1 MTNKVEEFKCTE
13 DGVFCEGNK
22 ICDYLKITGLIKT
35 QAEKTWKVRLEFKDM
50 AGEKCT
56 IDVDNDKFPS
66 MNDFIKELLRKGLCP
81 DIDNKK
87 LKQYL
92 MHILSNRNF
101 LKHHTEVSQ
110 TGWINS
116 TDYICPSFY
125 ISNSKNLYIFNEND
139 KREFGYEKKGSLKE
153 WKTQIAEPCKNNS
166 VLTFALCTALAPVLL
181 RYFPEINTT
190 IFHLVGKS
198 SIGKTTALK
207 VAASVWGYPKKY
219 IKQWRATGNAQESIA
234 EGYND
239 GLLILD
245 EIGQAED
252 DEIQNTV
259 YMLGNEKGKAR
270 SKADA
275 SLRKTKSWRLL
286 SLSSGEIGISEKIES
301 AGKRVHGGV
310 LVRCVD
316 IEAQSTQEMGIFEDL
331 RNFSSGN
338 EFSTV
343 IAERA
348 SKYYGVAAEYFV
360 NGLKDFDEH
369 TIRNIFDNSVKQL
382 KKSLNLQDTKEGAI
396 LRVLNTFAL
405 VNTAGTLACDENIG
419 ILPHGFSDID
429 KDICSILQRSLPNIY
444 SQENEES
451 EMLEDFKDRLKTNEF
466 HFMLADLVNDISV
479 EKIRKIRTQQEE
491 PRTQIFGYRI
501 KDADVYYILPSIFKK
516 EFCKGRNERTLKR
529 ILLKKNML
537 KELPEKENGKIK
549 NRNPKVIVNNEKEKR
564 YLEVHITE

>member
-1 MTNKVEEFKCTE
+1 MSNNEFKCTE
-13 DGVFCEGNK
+13 DGVFYNDDK
-22 ICDYLKITGLIKT
+22 ICDYLKIAGLIKT
-35 QAEKTWKVRLEFKDM
+35 QAEKDWKLSVEFKDM
-50 AGEKCT
+50 AEEKCT
-56 IDVDNDKFPS
+56 IDIDNDKFPNI
-66 MNDFIKELLRKGLCP
+66 NDFIKELLRKGLCP
-81 DIDNKK
+81 DIDNIK

-92 MHILSNRNF
+92 VQLLRNRNS
-101 LKHHTEVSQ
+101 LKRYTEVSQ
-110 TGWINS
+110 SGWIND
-116 TDYICPSFY
+116 TDYICPSFCV
-125 ISNSKNLYIFNEND
+125 SNSKNLYIFNEN
-139 KREFGYEKKGSLKE
+139 KEFGYEKKGTLEE
-153 WKTQIAEPCKNNS
+153 WKSQIAEPCKNNS
-166 VLTFALCTALAPVLL
+166 LLTFVLCASFAPVLL
-181 RYFPEINTT
+181 KYFPEINTT

-219 IKQWRATGNAQESIA
+219 IKQWRATGNAQESLA

-270 SKADA
+270 SKVDA

-301 AGKRVHGGV
+301 AGNRVHGGV
-310 LVRCVD
+310 LVRCID
-316 IEAQSTQEMGIFEDL
+316 IEAQSSQEMGIFEDL

-360 NGLKDFDEH
+360 NGLRDFDEH
-369 TIRNIFDNSVKQL
+369 TIRNIFDNSIKQL
-382 KKSLNLQDTKEGAI
+382 KESLNLQDTKEGAI

-405 VNTAGTLACDENIG
+405 VNMAGILACDDNIG
-419 ILPHGFSDID
+419 VLPHDFNDID
-429 KDICSILQRSLPNIY
+429 KDICNVLQRCLPNIY

-451 EMLEDFKDRLKTNEF
+451 EMLEDFKDWLKRNEMYF
-466 HFMLADLVNDISV
+466 ISAELVNDTSS
-479 EKIRKIRTQQEE
+479 EKIRKIGTQQEE
-491 PRTQIFGYRI
+491 VRTQIFGYRI

-516 EFCKGRNERTLKR
+516 EFCKGRGEKTIKR
-529 ILLKKNML
+529 ILLKRNML
-537 KELPEKENGKIK
+537 RELPEKENGKIK
-549 NRNPKVIVNNEKEKR
+549 RRNPKIIVNNEKEKR
-564 YLEVHITE
+564 YLEVHNTELV